1 MVAERSSMPCPFSPC
16 SICESLHIGQHMDKH
31 CSNYSYALQLLRF
44 SRATMVDH
52 RHRFTHAQHG
62 TVGYDMNVEPN
73 MLGPLCRHSLCAMTR
88 RPCTRWRTLHPGGKQ
103 SAGKLPRLSRGS
115 AVHHHLRFGPHC
127 FPHSL
132 VFVPQFSVQSTA
144 SLCMLYCDSARCADL
159 SIR

>member
-73 MLGPLCRHSLCAMTR
+73 MLGPLCRHLLPTVRHDTPPLHEMAHPAPRGQTECRKVAEAFSRVCCASSSPVWSSLLSSFTR
-88 RPCTRWRTLHPGGKQ
+88 IRP
-103 SAGKLPRLSRGS
+103 S
-115 AVHHHLRFGPHC
+115 
-127 FPHSL
+127 
-132 VFVPQFSVQSTA
+132 VFCPVNCFSVHA
-144 SLCMLYCDSARCADL
+144 VL
-159 SIR
+159 